1 MNDLIRD
8 IIRKQPMGRRFYDT
22 FMNDSFDLDYDYTNL
37 RGYIVCLADYGLIN
51 FQEFGDVLD
60 WLTDTYYEKKDAER

>member
-1 MNDLIRD
+1 MNERVKE

-22 FMNDSFDLDYDYTNL
+22 FMNDSVDLTYDYTNL

-51 FQEFGDVLD
+51 LSEFGDVLD
-60 WLTDTYYEKKDAER
+60 WLTDTYYEKRYAER